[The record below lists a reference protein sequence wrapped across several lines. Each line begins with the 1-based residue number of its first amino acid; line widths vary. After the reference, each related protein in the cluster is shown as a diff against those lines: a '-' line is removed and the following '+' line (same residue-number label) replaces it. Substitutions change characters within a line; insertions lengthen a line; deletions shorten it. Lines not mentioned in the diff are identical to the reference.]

1 MLKLFN
7 EKIELKWSTSIVQKY
22 FDAAEEV
29 QKIKIYIFKSIFM
42 WVLKM
47 FTQYSTVYTHTH
59 TVNTHTHTH
68 GQHPHTHTQC
78 RHTFFTGNAVCF
90 AGKEQ

>member
-47 FTQYSTVYTHTH
+47 FTQYST
-59 TVNTHTHTH
+59 
-68 GQHPHTHTQC
+68 
-78 RHTFFTGNAVCF
+78 
-90 AGKEQ
+90 